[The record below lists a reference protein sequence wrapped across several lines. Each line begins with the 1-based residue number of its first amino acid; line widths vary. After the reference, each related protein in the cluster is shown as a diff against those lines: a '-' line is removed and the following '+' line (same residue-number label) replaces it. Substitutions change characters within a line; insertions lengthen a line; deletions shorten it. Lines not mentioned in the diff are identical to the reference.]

1 MHLKIKELLVELKK
15 RRRLFYDEREH
26 TKKHEKSESK
36 SMKMREKKKE
46 NMLSRSKKSRTLL

>member
-1 MHLKIKELLVELKK
+1 MMKEKK
-15 RRRLFYDEREH
+15 EH

-36 SMKMREKKKE
+36 SMKMRVKKKE